1 MELAAAVQDLAA
13 QVQIAASYAFTI
25 GLIGGLAY
33 IILPAIRLTTLG
45 TKQQRRYD
53 NMDQA
58 IARRIFRY

>member
-1 MELAAAVQDLAA
+1 MELATAVQDLVTQA
-13 QVQIAASYAFTI
+13 QVAASYAFSI
-25 GLIGGLAY
+25 GLLGGLAY
-33 IILPAIRLTTLG
+33 ILLPAIRLTTLG